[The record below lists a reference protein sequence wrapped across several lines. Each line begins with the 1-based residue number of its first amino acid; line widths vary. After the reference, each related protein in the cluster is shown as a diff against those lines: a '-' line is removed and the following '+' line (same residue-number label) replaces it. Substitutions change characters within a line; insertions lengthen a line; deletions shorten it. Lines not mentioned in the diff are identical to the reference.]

1 MFNRP
6 TKLLAQRLRRLKRH
20 LEQENPLLVEVV
32 DRFAEIDRVGYRLG
46 LLQRDQSFA
55 TSISWWPLISVLG
68 TFSSGKST
76 FINNYLGLG
85 IQATGNQAVDE
96 KYTVVCFSP
105 DPEPHVLP
113 GVALDGDPRFPFYQI
128 SEEIERVAAGEG
140 ARIDS
145 YLQLKTCS
153 ADRLRGRILIDS
165 PGFDADEQR
174 NSILRITDH
183 IIDISDLVLVFFDA
197 RHPEPGAMQDTL
209 DHLVRRSSQRS
220 DSSKLLFILD
230 QIDTTW
236 REDNLE
242 EVVAAWQ
249 RAVAQEGLS
258 TGRFYCIYNEN
269 AAVEIEDEA
278 LRTRYQSKSRQDVDA
293 IHLRMEKVGIERIY
307 RIVGALENVANQV
320 EYEAVPRLSRALE
333 RWWKSVLTVDA
344 ILFAGLAVLALIGS
358 VWAGYWSGFSFEPP
372 WLSEAGAR
380 PVFVTVLTAI
390 VVVGLALIHFGV
402 RRWMAKRILRRLA
415 REVSVGDLAGAFR
428 ENTRFWRSM
437 FRPNPVGWGR
447 GSRRRLQKVRHAA
460 DRFVERLNDRF
471 TDPSGSRLPREEPV
485 TPSEPE
491 QPLMAEPGEALNR
504 AG

>member
-6 TKLLAQRLRRLKRH
+6 TKLLSQRLRRLKRH

-32 DRFAEIDRVGYRLG
+32 DRFADLDRVGYRLG
-46 LLQRDQSFA
+46 LQQRDQSFA
-55 TSISWWPLISVLG
+55 TSISWWPLLSVLG

-76 FINNYLGLG
+76 FINNYLGIN

-105 DPEPHVLP
+105 DPDPHVLP

-128 SEEIERVAAGEG
+128 SEEIERVAVGEG

-145 YLQLKTCS
+145 YLQLKTCA

-209 DHLVRRSSQRS
+209 EHLVRRSSQRS
-220 DSSKLLFILD
+220 DASKLLFILD

-278 LRTRYQSKSRQDVDA
+278 LRMRYQSKSRQDVDA
-293 IHLRMEKVGIERIY
+293 IHSRMEKVGIERIY
-307 RIVGALENVANQV
+307 RIVGALENVANQI
-320 EYEAVPRLSRALE
+320 EFEAVPRLGRAME
-333 RWWKSVLTVDA
+333 RWWRSVVAVDG
-344 ILFAGLAVLALIGS
+344 ILLGILVVAGLVFTVS
-358 VWAGYWSGFSFEPP
+358 AGYWDGLSFEPP
-372 WLSEAGAR
+372 WLAEASAR
-380 PVFVTVLTAI
+380 PVLLAILGVALLVILGTV
-390 VVVGLALIHFGV
+390 HFSV
-402 RRWMAKRILRRLA
+402 RRWMAKRIARELK
-415 REVSVGDLAGAFR
+415 REVSVGDLSRAFLS
-428 ENTRFWRSM
+428 NTRFWRSM
-437 FRPNPVGWGR
+437 FRPSPLGWGR

-471 TDPSGSRLPREEPV
+471 TDPSGMRALPEESMG
-485 TPSEPE
+485 TPKTE
-491 QPLMAEPGEALNR
+491 QPVIPEGEALNR